1 MKNIFK
7 TLALTTMMALS
18 SCSGSKMSLYLNS
31 EPVAWDKVSIK
42 ISKVYEMTSLY
53 RETDVTISFIS
64 SDPKPVTL
72 KFKDWK
78 VYREKDKAEYSAG
91 CLTAAIYGEITLNC
105 DIEKTLT
112 FEVELPTSTKEERY
126 KLVINF
132 TNKSLICYL
141 YDKPSE

>member
-31 EPVAWDKVSIK
+31 EPVAWDKVSIE

-78 VYREKDKAEYSAG
+78 VYREKDKAEYIALLITEI
-91 CLTAAIYGEITLNC
+91 LTGN
-105 DIEKTLT
+105 IEK
-112 FEVELPTSTKEERY
+112 
-126 KLVINF
+126 
-132 TNKSLICYL
+132 SLL
-141 YDKPSE
+141 E